1 MRRRRTGLLCLFVRG
16 RGYRGWQA
24 GGGGWLSFSPFPS
37 HSWFCFLLCSNEG
50 RAAHGLMLFA
60 WQCIMHQMIHKL
72 LSLFY
77 HLQRINNGTLA
88 SCFFSICHCS
98 LSNSVCADWLAQF
111 CPCCMSPQKSTLNQ
125 TLWALYFIAVDLLP
139 VTTCRD
145 CKMGFHYREVSGEY
159 PLPPMLAGFP
169 RQLLH
174 TIFHIW
180 SNLVTPET
188 HKVAFFFFS
197 LLLFFFS
204 FSKSDPQLSA
214 LHSTSGEPLT
224 CGFLLTPGQLVRRF
238 GIFPTVWSQSRPN
251 KQWVVWKLP
260 SFILWV
266 THCFHPQGP

>member
-1 MRRRRTGLLCLFVRG
+1 
-16 RGYRGWQA
+16 
-24 GGGGWLSFSPFPS
+24 
-37 HSWFCFLLCSNEG
+37 
-50 RAAHGLMLFA
+50 MLFA

-145 CKMGFHYREVSGEY
+145 RKMGFHYREVSGEY

-197 LLLFFFS
+197 LLFFFFFFFS
-204 FSKSDPQLSA
+204 LN
-214 LHSTSGEPLT
+214 LIHSFLPYTAPVVNHWPVDFCWPLVNWWEGLGYSPLFDHSLGLTSSE
-224 CGFLLTPGQLVRRF
+224 
-238 GIFPTVWSQSRPN
+238 
-251 KQWVVWKLP
+251 
-260 SFILWV
+260 
-266 THCFHPQGP
+266 